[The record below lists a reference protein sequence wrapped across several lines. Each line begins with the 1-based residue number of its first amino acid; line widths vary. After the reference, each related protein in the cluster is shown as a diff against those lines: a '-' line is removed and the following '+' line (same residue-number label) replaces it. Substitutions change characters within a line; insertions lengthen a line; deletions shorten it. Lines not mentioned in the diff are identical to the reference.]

1 MTQSQP
7 NIVFII
13 ADHQAWY
20 GHDREGEYEYKWEN
34 FERFAGEGV
43 RFERAYSVCPLCSPA
58 RSSMMTG
65 VYPSSHGIIMNT
77 EALAFGNAADLRPG
91 QLFYSHYLSQAGY
104 RNGYVGKW
112 HCGSQRLPIDSG
124 IEGWA
129 LPDYGKIYMS
139 DEYKRYAEERGY
151 GDARAL
157 IEYNINYPDW
167 RGQEITLHDPSPWK
181 FMNGSG
187 ILAGPPGAHEEQFVA
202 HLACEKLREFA
213 KSEQPFSLVVSLW
226 GPHQPYYPS
235 AEYADRVDSADIPE
249 YPSFRDDLSG
259 RPLRHIFHRE
269 ISHRSAQA
277 FRDWSTWQEI
287 LARCYAQGHQTDAAV
302 GEVLDTL
309 DELGLTEDT
318 IVIWLAD
325 HGDAVASHGG
335 LWDKSS
341 TFIEEVARVPM
352 AIRWPAAIEPGQITS
367 EFVSNMDAT
376 ATMLDAAGI
385 APPDT
390 MHSRSVLPLCQ
401 DSGAEWEDELVCEHI
416 GHGHYFPMRMLLHDR
431 YKYVF
436 SLHDMSELYDLE
448 ADPFEM
454 HNLIYEGEYAPVVK
468 EMRARLTRHMQASTM
483 RDQRLKQT
491 FLLALE
497 HDQRAT

>member
-1 MTQSQP
+1 MEQSRP

-13 ADHQAWY
+13 TDHQAYY
-20 GHDREGEYEYKWEN
+20 GHDRAGEYDYKWQN
-34 FERFAGEGV
+34 FERFAGEGI

-65 VYPSSHGIIMNT
+65 LYPSSHGIIMNT
-77 EALAFGNAADLRPG
+77 EVPLFDNQADLDTG
-91 QLFYSHYLSQAGY
+91 QLLYSHYLSQAGY

-112 HCGSQRLPIDSG
+112 HCGRQRLPIDYG
-124 IEGWA
+124 IEGWS

-139 DEYKRYAEERGY
+139 DAYRAYAAERGF
-151 GDARAL
+151 GDARAT
-157 IEYNINYPDW
+157 IEYNLNYPEW
-167 RGQEITLHDPSPWK
+167 QGREIVLHDPSPWK

-187 ILAGPPGAHEEQFVA
+187 ILAGPPEAHEEQFVA

-213 KSEQPFSLVVSLW
+213 AADQPFSLVVSLW

-235 AEYADRVDSADIPE
+235 ADYADLVDPSDIPE

-259 RPLRHIFHRE
+259 SPLRHQFHKE
-269 ISHRSAQA
+269 ISHRSSQA
-277 FRDWSTWQEI
+277 WSDWSTWQEI
-287 LARCYAQGHQTDAAV
+287 LARCYAQGHQTDAAI
-302 GEVLDTL
+302 GNVLDTL
-309 DELGLTEDT
+309 DELSLAENT

-352 AIRWPAAIEPGQITS
+352 AIRWPAGIEPGQRTDQL
-367 EFVSNMDAT
+367 VSNMDAT

-385 APPDT
+385 DAPDT
-390 MHSRSVLPLCQ
+390 MHSRSLLPLCGTA
-401 DSGAEWEDELVCEHI
+401 DDADWSDELICEHV
-416 GHGHYFPMRMLLHDR
+416 GHGHLFPQRMILHDR

-436 SLHDMSELYDLE
+436 SLHDMNELYDLQE
-448 ADPFEM
+448 DPFEVN
-454 HNLIYEGEYAPVVK
+454 NLVHDRQYADIIADMK
-468 EMRARLTRHMQASTM
+468 QRLTRHIEGSDM
-483 RDQRLKQT
+483 RNQRMKRL

-497 HDQRAT
+497 HDH

>member
-1 MTQSQP
+1 MEQSRP

-13 ADHQAWY
+13 TDHQAYY
-20 GHDREGEYEYKWEN
+20 GHDRAGEYDYKWQN
-34 FERFAGEGV
+34 FERFAGEGI

-65 VYPSSHGIIMNT
+65 LYPSSHGIIMNT
-77 EALAFGNAADLRPG
+77 EVPLFDNQADLDTG
-91 QLFYSHYLSQAGY
+91 QLLYSHYLSQAGY

-112 HCGSQRLPIDSG
+112 HCGRQRLPIDYG
-124 IEGWA
+124 IEGWS

-139 DEYKRYAEERGY
+139 DAYRAYAAERGF
-151 GDARAL
+151 GDARAT
-157 IEYNINYPDW
+157 IEYNLNYPEW
-167 RGQEITLHDPSPWK
+167 QGREIVLHDPSPWK

-187 ILAGPPGAHEEQFVA
+187 ILAGPPEAHEEQFVA

-213 KSEQPFSLVVSLW
+213 AADQPFSLVVSLW

-235 AEYADRVDSADIPE
+235 ADYADLVDPSDIPE

-259 RPLRHIFHRE
+259 SPLRHQFHKE
-269 ISHRSAQA
+269 ISHRSSQA
-277 FRDWSTWQEI
+277 WSDWSTWQEI
-287 LARCYAQGHQTDAAV
+287 LARCYAQGHQTDAAI
-302 GEVLDTL
+302 GNVLDTL
-309 DELGLTEDT
+309 DELSLAENT

-352 AIRWPAAIEPGQITS
+352 AIRWPAGIEPGQRTDQL
-367 EFVSNMDAT
+367 VSNMDAT

-385 APPDT
+385 DAPDT
-390 MHSRSVLPLCQ
+390 MHSRSLLPLCGTA
-401 DSGAEWEDELVCEHI
+401 DDADWSDELICEHV
-416 GHGHYFPMRMLLHDR
+416 GHGHLFPQRMILHDR

-436 SLHDMSELYDLE
+436 SLHDMNELYDLQE
-448 ADPFEM
+448 DPFELN
-454 HNLIYEGEYAPVVK
+454 NLVHDRQYADIIADMK
-468 EMRARLTRHMQASTM
+468 QRLTRHIEGSDM
-483 RDQRLKQT
+483 RNQRMKRL

-497 HDQRAT
+497 HDR

>member
-1 MTQSQP
+1 MANSQP

-13 ADHQAWY
+13 ADHQAFY
-20 GHDREGEYEYKWEN
+20 GHDRPGEFDYKWEN
-34 FERFAGEGV
+34 FERFASEGV

-65 VYPSSHGIIMNT
+65 VYPSSHGIVMNT
-77 EALAFGNAADLRPG
+77 EAAAYGNQADLDSG
-91 QLFYSHYLSQAGY
+91 QQLYSHYLSQAGY

-112 HCGSQRLPIDSG
+112 HCGRERLPIDYG

-139 DEYKRYAEERGY
+139 DEYERYAEERGF
-151 GDARAL
+151 GKARAQ
-157 IEYNINYPDW
+157 IEYNINTPEW
-167 RGQEITLHDPSPWK
+167 QGQEIVLHDPSPWK

-187 ILAGPPGAHEEQFVA
+187 ILAGPPEAHEEQFVA

-213 KSEQPFSLVVSLW
+213 GSDQPFSLVVSLW

-235 AEYADRVDSADIPE
+235 AEFAGRVDPAAIPE

-259 RPLRHIFHRE
+259 RPFRHLFHRE
-269 ISHRSAQA
+269 ISHRSAQS
-277 FRDWSTWQEI
+277 FPEWSTWQEI

-302 GEVLDTL
+302 GNVLDTL
-309 DELGLTEDT
+309 DELGLTDDT

-341 TFIEEVARVPM
+341 TFIEEVARVPL
-352 AIRWPAAIEPGQITS
+352 AIRWPRAIEAGKRTDAL
-367 EFVSNMDAT
+367 VSNMDAT
-376 ATMLDAAGI
+376 ATMLAAAGVAI
-385 APPDT
+385 PEC
-390 MHSRSVLPLCQ
+390 MHSRSLLPLCQ
-401 DSGAEWEDELVCEHI
+401 DGAEAEWADELVCEHL
-416 GHGHYFPMRMLLHDR
+416 GHSYFFPMRMILHDR

-436 SLHDMSELYDLE
+436 SLHDMNELYDLE
-448 ADPFEM
+448 SDPFEM
-454 HNLIYEGEYAPVVK
+454 NNLVHEAEQAEIVAD
-468 EMRARLTRHMQASTM
+468 MRRRLIRHIEDSSM
-483 RDQRLKQT
+483 RDQRLKRVM
-491 FLLALE
+491 LLALE
-497 HDQRAT
+497 QGV

>member
-1 MTQSQP
+1 MANSQP

-13 ADHQAWY
+13 ADHQAFY
-20 GHDREGEYEYKWEN
+20 GHDREGEYEYRWEN
-34 FERFAGEGV
+34 FERFASDGV

-77 EALAFGNAADLRPG
+77 EAAIFGNQCDLDSG
-91 QLFYSHYLSQAGY
+91 QPLYSHYLSRAGY

-112 HCGSQRLPIDSG
+112 HCGRERLPVDYG
-124 IEGWA
+124 IEGWS

-139 DEYKRYAEERGY
+139 DEYKRYADERGF
-151 GDARAL
+151 GDARAQ
-157 IEYNINYPDW
+157 IEYNVNYPEW
-167 RGQEITLHDPSPWK
+167 RGQEIVLHDPSPWK

-187 ILAGPPGAHEEQFVA
+187 ILAGPPEAHEEQFVA
-202 HLACEKLREFA
+202 QLACEKLREFA
-213 KSEQPFSLVVSLW
+213 QDDQPFSLVVSLW

-235 AEYADRVDSADIPE
+235 QEFADMVDPAAIPE
-249 YPSFRDDLSG
+249 YPSYRDDLSG
-259 RPLRHIFHRE
+259 RPFRHLYHRE

-277 FRDWSTWQEI
+277 FPEWSTWQEI

-302 GEVLDTL
+302 GNVLDTL
-309 DELGLTEDT
+309 DELSLAENT

-341 TFIEEVARVPM
+341 TFIEEVVRVPM
-352 AIRWPAAIEPGQITS
+352 AIRWPAAIEAGGRS
-367 EFVSNMDAT
+367 EKLVSNMDAT

-385 APPDT
+385 AVPDY

-401 DSGAEWEDELVCEHI
+401 GAADADWADELVCEHM
-416 GHGHYFPMRMLLHDR
+416 GHSYSFPQRMILQDR
-431 YKYVF
+431 YKFVF
-436 SLHDMSELYDLE
+436 SIHDMNELYDLQD
-448 ADPFEM
+448 DPFEM
-454 HNLIYEGEYAPVVK
+454 NNLVHDRQYAELISELK
-468 EMRARLTRHMQASTM
+468 GRLARHLQASDM
-483 RDQRLKQT
+483 RDQRMKSL

-497 HDQRAT
+497 YDQ

>member
-1 MTQSQP
+1 MEQSRP

-13 ADHQAWY
+13 TDHQAYY
-20 GHDREGEYEYKWEN
+20 GHDRGGEYDYKWQN
-34 FERFAGEGV
+34 FERFAGEGI

-65 VYPSSHGIIMNT
+65 LYPSSHGIIMNT
-77 EALAFGNAADLRPG
+77 EVPLFDNQADLDTG
-91 QLFYSHYLSQAGY
+91 QLLYSHYLSQAGY

-112 HCGSQRLPIDSG
+112 HCGRQRLPIDYG
-124 IEGWA
+124 IEGWS

-139 DEYKRYAEERGY
+139 DAYRAYAAERGF
-151 GDARAL
+151 GDARAM
-157 IEYNINYPDW
+157 IEYNLNYPEW
-167 RGQEITLHDPSPWK
+167 QGQEIVLHDPSPWK

-187 ILAGPPGAHEEQFVA
+187 ILAGPPEAHEEQFVA

-213 KSEQPFSLVVSLW
+213 AADQPFSLIVSLW

-235 AEYADRVDSADIPE
+235 ADYADLVVPSEIPE

-259 RPLRHIFHRE
+259 RPLRHQFHKE
-269 ISHRSAQA
+269 ISHRSSQA
-277 FRDWSTWQEI
+277 WSDWSTWQEI
-287 LARCYAQGHQTDAAV
+287 LARCYAQGHQTDAAI
-302 GEVLDTL
+302 GNVLDTL
-309 DELGLTEDT
+309 DELCLAENT

-352 AIRWPAAIEPGQITS
+352 AIRWPAGIEPGQRTDQL
-367 EFVSNMDAT
+367 VSNMDAT

-385 APPDT
+385 DAPDT
-390 MHSRSVLPLCQ
+390 MHSRSLLPLCQ
-401 DSGAEWEDELVCEHI
+401 TADDANWSDELICEHV
-416 GHGHYFPMRMLLHDR
+416 GHGHLFPQRMILHDH

-436 SLHDMSELYDLE
+436 SLHDMNELYDLQE
-448 ADPFEM
+448 DPFELK
-454 HNLIYEGEYAPVVK
+454 NLVHDRQYADIIAD
-468 EMRARLTRHMQASTM
+468 MNQRLTQHIEGSDM
-483 RDQRLKQT
+483 RNQRMKRL

-497 HDQRAT
+497 HDL

>member
-1 MTQSQP
+1 MSQSQP

-20 GHDREGEYEYKWEN
+20 GHDRPGEYDYKWEN
-34 FERFAGEGV
+34 YERFAAQGV

-65 VYPSSHGIIMNT
+65 EYPSSHGIIMNT
-77 EALAFGNAADLRPG
+77 EALMYGNQADLRPG
-91 QLFYSHYLSQAGY
+91 QRLYSHYLSQAGY

-112 HCGSQRLPIDSG
+112 HCGSERLPFDSG

-151 GDARAL
+151 GDARAQ
-157 IEYNINYPDW
+157 IEYNINYPEW

-235 AEYADRVDSADIPE
+235 AEYADRVDPAGIPE

-259 RPLRHIFHRE
+259 RPLRHLFHRE

-277 FRDWSTWQEI
+277 FSDWSTWQEI

-309 DELGLTEDT
+309 DELDLTDDT

-352 AIRWPAAIEPGQITS
+352 AIRWPAAIAPGQTTS
-367 EFVSNMDAT
+367 AFVSNMDAT
-376 ATMLDAAGI
+376 ATMLDAAGN
-385 APPDT
+385 ATPDS

-401 DSGAEWEDELVCEHI
+401 DSGADWDDELVCEHV
-416 GHGHYFPMRMLLHDR
+416 GHGHHFPQRMLLHDR

-436 SLHDMSELYDLE
+436 SLHDMNELYDLE
-448 ADPFEM
+448 ADPYEM
-454 HNLIYEGEYAPVVK
+454 NNLIHDPGHAAVVS
-468 EMRARLTRHMQASTM
+468 EMRARLTRHMQASSM
-483 RDQRLKQT
+483 RNQRLRAT

-497 HDQRAT
+497 YDQRAT

>member
-1 MTQSQP
+1 MEQSRP

-13 ADHQAWY
+13 TDHQAYY
-20 GHDREGEYEYKWEN
+20 GHDRAGEYDYKWQN
-34 FERFAGEGV
+34 FERFAGEGI

-65 VYPSSHGIIMNT
+65 FYPSSHGIIMNT
-77 EALAFGNAADLRPG
+77 EVPLFDNQADLDTG
-91 QLFYSHYLSQAGY
+91 QLLYSHYLSQAGY

-112 HCGSQRLPIDSG
+112 HCGRQRLPIDYG
-124 IEGWA
+124 IEGWS

-139 DEYKRYAEERGY
+139 DAYRAYAAERGF
-151 GDARAL
+151 GDARAT
-157 IEYNINYPDW
+157 IEYNLNYPEW
-167 RGQEITLHDPSPWK
+167 QGQEIILHDPSPWK

-187 ILAGPPGAHEEQFVA
+187 ILAGPPEAHEEQFVA

-213 KSEQPFSLVVSLW
+213 ADDQPFSLVVSLW

-235 AEYADRVDSADIPE
+235 ADYADLVDPSEIPE

-259 RPLRHIFHRE
+259 RPLRHQFHKE
-269 ISHRSAQA
+269 ISHRSSQA
-277 FRDWSTWQEI
+277 WSDWSTWQEI
-287 LARCYAQGHQTDAAV
+287 LARCYAQGHQTDAAI
-302 GEVLDTL
+302 GNVLDTL
-309 DELGLTEDT
+309 DELCLAENT

-352 AIRWPAAIEPGQITS
+352 AIRWPAGIEPGQRTDRL
-367 EFVSNMDAT
+367 VSNMDAT

-385 APPDT
+385 DAPDT
-390 MHSRSVLPLCQ
+390 MHSRSLLPLCRTA
-401 DSGAEWEDELVCEHI
+401 DDADWSDELICEHV
-416 GHGHYFPMRMLLHDR
+416 GHGHLFPQRMILQDR

-436 SLHDMSELYDLE
+436 SLHDMNELYDLQE
-448 ADPFEM
+448 DPFELK
-454 HNLIYEGEYAPVVK
+454 NLVHDRQYADIIADMK
-468 EMRARLTRHMQASTM
+468 GRLTQHIEGSDM
-483 RDQRLKQT
+483 RNQRMKRL

-497 HDQRAT
+497 HDR

>member
-1 MTQSQP
+1 MANSQP

-13 ADHQAWY
+13 TDHQAYY
-20 GHDREGEYEYKWEN
+20 GHDRAGEYDYKWEN
-34 FERFAGEGV
+34 FERFASEGI
-43 RFERAYSVCPLCSPA
+43 RFDRAYSVCPLCSPA

-77 EALAFGNAADLRPG
+77 EVPGLGNQADLDSG
-91 QLFYSHYLSQAGY
+91 QSLYSHYLSQAGY

-112 HCGSQRLPIDSG
+112 HCGRQRLPIDYG
-124 IEGWA
+124 IEGWS

-139 DEYKRYAEERGY
+139 DAYKTYAEERGF
-151 GDARAL
+151 GDARAQ
-157 IEYNINYPDW
+157 IEYNVNYPEW
-167 RGQEITLHDPSPWK
+167 RGQEIVLHDPSPWK

-187 ILAGPPGAHEEQFVA
+187 ILAGPPEAHEEQFVA

-213 KSEQPFSLVVSLW
+213 ASDQPFSLVVSLW

-235 AEYADRVDSADIPE
+235 AEFADMVDPAAIPE

-259 RPLRHIFHRE
+259 RPIRHIFHRE
-269 ISHRSAQA
+269 ISHRSSQA
-277 FRDWSTWQEI
+277 WTEWSTWQEI
-287 LARCYAQGHQTDAAV
+287 LARCYAQGRQTDAAI
-302 GEVLDTL
+302 GNVLDTL
-309 DELGLTEDT
+309 DELSLTEDT

-352 AIRWPAAIEPGQITS
+352 AIRWPAAIPAGQRS
-367 EFVSNMDAT
+367 EQLVSNMDAT

-385 APPDT
+385 DIPEAMD
-390 MHSRSVLPLCQ
+390 SRSVLPLCQ
-401 DSGAEWEDELVCEHI
+401 DADEADWSDELICEHM
-416 GHGHYFPMRMLLHDR
+416 GHGHLFPQRLIMSDR

-436 SLHDMSELYDLE
+436 SLHDMNELYDLHD
-448 ADPFEM
+448 DPFEM
-454 HNLIYEGEYAPVVK
+454 NNLVQDRAYADIIAD
-468 EMRARLTRHMQASTM
+468 MRGRLAQHLAGSNM
-483 RDQRLKQT
+483 RDQRLMRLM
-491 FLLALE
+491 LLAL
-497 HDQRAT
+497 DYDV